1 MSSSISSVTASPPVA
16 PLQPVEAKAPDK
28 APDTKADNDRDE
40 ARTNPPTPPA
50 PLPPGQG
57 TRIDQIA

>member
-1 MSSSISSVTASPPVA
+1 MSISSVTASPPVA
-16 PLQPVEAKAPDK
+16 PVAPPPAIEPNKLDVKA
-28 APDTKADNDRDE
+28 AQDRDE
-40 ARTNPPTPPA
+40 VRNNPPTPPA

>member
-1 MSSSISSVTASPPVA
+1 MSISSVTASPPVA
-16 PLQPVEAKAPDK
+16 PIAPPPPIEPNKIDVKAEQ
-28 APDTKADNDRDE
+28 DRDD
-40 ARTNPPTPPA
+40 ARANPPAKPA

>member
-1 MSSSISSVTASPPVA
+1 MTTSISSVTASPPVA
-16 PLQPVEAKAPDK
+16 PVTPPLPIEPNKLDTTAAKE
-28 APDTKADNDRDE
+28 RDE
-40 ARTNPPTPPA
+40 ARNNPPTPPA

>member
-1 MSSSISSVTASPPVA
+1 MSSISSVTTSPPLA
-16 PLQPVEAKAPDK
+16 PPQPVEAKASDVVR
-28 APDTKADNDRDE
+28 DLKADNDRDD